1 MSVDRQITVLAQHKV
16 RFHRSRGL
24 TESCPVKHAQTQID
38 DAGIQAQEFIL
49 EGQLLLWRQPL
60 C

>member
-1 MSVDRQITVLAQHKV
+1 M
-16 RFHRSRGL
+16 RFHRSGGL

-49 EGQLLLWRQPL
+49 ESNFFFGASLYAKPS
-60 C
+60 